1 MVISS
6 DGDVVVEY
14 VIQYQYKLR
23 WEIIVEANLDHICC
37 LAGPD
42 HNCACLPCDIRT
54 GNALTYQRCLQSIMT
69 KLLWVGVE
77 VC

>member
-37 LAGPD
+37 LAERYMSLHP
-42 HNCACLPCDIRT
+42 I
-54 GNALTYQRCLQSIMT
+54 
-69 KLLWVGVE
+69 V
-77 VC
+77 